1 VPEVKPLPLP
11 FTTKVVGI
19 SQYQDVAA
27 MVEVGDLLDVE
38 REPSNPYDANACK
51 ISWKGLTLGY
61 LPKQLASRLVQRDET
76 CWVGS
81 VSVKHSGKATIGVE
95 VLVHAVAIQQDA
107 DTPSGE
113 ALVNVSKP
121 VPTTVRVVRA
131 KRSGRVLGEL
141 IRVERSERRVVVC
154 VGSGEVSYPD
164 GLVEICDSIRH

>member
-1 VPEVKPLPLP
+1 
-11 FTTKVVGI
+11 VVGI

-27 MVEVGDLLDVE
+27 MIEAGDVLDVE

-81 VSVKHSGKATIGVE
+81 VSVKYSGKATIGVE
-95 VLVHAVAIQQDA
+95 VLVNAAAIEQSP
-107 DTPSGE
+107 DTPPGE
-113 ALVNVSKP
+113 ERMITSKSAP
-121 VPTTVRVVRA
+121 VTVRVVRA

-164 GLVEICDSIRH
+164 GLVEICDSTRN

>member
-1 VPEVKPLPLP
+1 VSEVKQLPLP

-27 MVEVGDLLDVE
+27 MLELGDVLVVE
-38 REPSNPYDANACK
+38 REPSNPYDSNACK
-51 ISWKGLTLGY
+51 LSWNGLTLGY
-61 LPKQLASRLVQRDET
+61 LPKQLAGRLVQRAEQ

-81 VSVKHSGKATIGVE
+81 VSVKHTGKATIGVE
-95 VLVHAVAIQQDA
+95 VLVSSSAVEPDRGAIND
-107 DTPSGE
+107 G
-113 ALVNVSKP
+113 
-121 VPTTVRVVRA
+121 TVVASAPKTAPRTARVVRA

-164 GLVEICDSIRH
+164 GLVEICDAN